1 MKRVFE
7 KNEQL
12 LLEDEAEYIGGHSK
26 RLESFDGKLVLTT
39 KKIVFERIV
48 GGVRRRRP
56 EIIFMIDLHEI
67 KELKLA
73 EPGRLAKPVITVVY
87 ESDEHKL
94 EQPSFVISSSESWSG
109 ALSSI
114 KIGGFAL

>member
-26 RLESFDGKLVLTT
+26 VLESLKGELVLTNR
-39 KKIVFERIV
+39 KIIFERMV
-48 GGVRRRRP
+48 GGVRHRRP
-56 EIIFMIDLHEI
+56 EIIFIINLSEI
-67 KELKLA
+67 KELKLG

-87 ESDEHKL
+87 ESEEKL
-94 EQPSFVISSSESWSG
+94 EQPAFAVSSRESWSS
-109 ALSSI
+109 AISTI
-114 KIGGFAL
+114 KIGRFTL

>member
-1 MKRVFE
+1 MRRVFE

-26 RLESFDGKLVLTT
+26 VLESLRGKLVLTT

-48 GGVRRRRP
+48 GGVRHKRP
-56 EIIFMIDLHEI
+56 EIIFIIDLPAI
-67 KELKLA
+67 KELKLG
-73 EPGRLAKPVITVVY
+73 ELGRLAKPVITVVY

-94 EQPSFVISSSESWSG
+94 EQPSFTVSSRESWSS
-109 ALSSI
+109 AISSV
-114 KIGGFAL
+114 KIGRFTL